1 MFPECSVDEF
11 QSSSES
17 SGWQILGFSWWN
29 LRSRSNVPAPGGSN
43 PEPNSSPSVL
53 KTYPPTQ
60 LYPSELHTS
69 WKTLPALL
77 KTGRWALL
85 LSSPGAFEGE
95 ESSNRP
101 QWAVRSKPQSYT
113 CVFHRDVTLE
123 TGGGRMCPQIV
134 PPKQHHPSAR
144 FHRCFGAMPPSI
156 LFSGTAF

>member
-60 LYPSELHTS
+60 LCPSELHTS
-69 WKTLPALL
+69 WKILPALL

-101 QWAVRSKPQSYT
+101 QWAVRSKPHSYT
-113 CVFHRDVTLE
+113 CAFHRDVTIE